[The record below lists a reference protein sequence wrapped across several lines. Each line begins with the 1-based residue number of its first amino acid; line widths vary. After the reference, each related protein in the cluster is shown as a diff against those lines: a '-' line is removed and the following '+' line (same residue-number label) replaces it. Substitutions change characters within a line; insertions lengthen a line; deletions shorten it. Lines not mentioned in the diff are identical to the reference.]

1 MLTKSLFINIF
12 IFRLNRHRQFTP
24 LSFQRLCFSV
34 CLFPINV
41 RTAEPIVPKFCV
53 GPHLCPQGRLMIDR
67 NFKISLLTKFNFHKI
82 FKIHETFVWNLRTF
96 FVIVLQCTQRENVYN
111 WNRVWAQSA
120 LKAIYSN
127 LIFKLSSPETESE
140 TALQWSTS
148 FFFSFITYSCF
159 SLKSW
164 VGTDYWS
171 QSWILLITYKV
182 TTYVYPREDGHLLIC
197 LTSGRY
203 VK

>member
-96 FVIVLQCTQRENVYN
+96 FVIVFYNVHKEKMFTIEIEYGRKAP
-111 WNRVWAQSA
+111 WKPYIVTWYLSYLHLKLKVKLHCSDQQVSSFLLLHTVVSVWRV
-120 LKAIYSN
+120 
-127 LIFKLSSPETESE
+127 
-140 TALQWSTS
+140 
-148 FFFSFITYSCF
+148 
-159 SLKSW
+159 
-164 VGTDYWS
+164 G
-171 QSWILLITYKV
+171 
-182 TTYVYPREDGHLLIC
+182 
-197 LTSGRY
+197 
-203 VK
+203 

>member
-41 RTAEPIVPKFCV
+41 KTAEPIGPKFCV
-53 GPHLCPQGRLMIDR
+53 GPHICPQGRLMNDR

-111 WNRVWAQSA
+111 CHRVWVQSA

-148 FFFSFITYSCF
+148 FFFSFITIQLFQFEELGRYWL
-159 SLKSW
+159 LKS
-164 VGTDYWS
+164 V
-171 QSWILLITYKV
+171 LNITYN
-182 TTYVYPREDGHLLIC
+182 L
-197 LTSGRY
+197 
-203 VK
+203 